1 MQNNIVNWS
10 GSSAAS
16 PRIAATDIQRPFGYD
31 LSIDGMSTHGFS
43 VGIFVFLII
52 GIIVFTL
59 IVFAFLTKS
68 KGARL
73 KTGEKYLFAWILFG
87 VVVSIIFG
95 ASQLLFGNLF

>member
-1 MQNNIVNWS
+1 MF
-10 GSSAAS
+10 
-16 PRIAATDIQRPFGYD
+16 PRFRVEDVARPLGFD
-31 LSIDGMSTHGFS
+31 MSIDGMQTQGFS

-52 GIIVFTL
+52 GIVVFTL

-73 KTGEKYLFAWILFG
+73 KSGEKYLFAWILFG
-87 VVVSIIFG
+87 VVVSIAFG

>member
-1 MQNNIVNWS
+1 MRYLMNWLGNS
-10 GSSAAS
+10 RTF
-16 PRIAATDIQRPFGYD
+16 PRFLVEDVARPFGFD
-31 LSIDGMSTHGFS
+31 LSIDGMQTQGFS

-52 GIIVFTL
+52 GIVVFTL

-73 KTGEKYLFAWILFG
+73 KSGEKYLFAWILFG
-87 VVVSIIFG
+87 VVVSIAFG

>member
-1 MQNNIVNWS
+1 MQ
-10 GSSAAS
+10 
-16 PRIAATDIQRPFGYD
+16 TQ
-31 LSIDGMSTHGFS
+31 GFS

-68 KGARL
+68 KGDQI

>member
-1 MQNNIVNWS
+1 MQNILNWNS
-10 GSSAAS
+10 SSAAS
-16 PRIAATDIQRPFGYD
+16 PRVVVADIQRPFGYD

-59 IVFAFLTKS
+59 IVFTFLTKS
-68 KGARL
+68 KGAQI
-73 KTGEKYLFAWILFG
+73 KSGEKYLFAWILFG
-87 VVVSIIFG
+87 VVVSVAFG

>member
-1 MQNNIVNWS
+1 MQTLVNWLGS
-10 GSSAAS
+10 GAS
-16 PRIAATDIQRPFGYD
+16 FPRFLIVDTQRPLGFD
-31 LSIDGMSTHGFS
+31 MSIDGMQTQGFS

-68 KGARL
+68 KGAQL

-87 VVVSIIFG
+87 VVISVLFG

>member
-1 MQNNIVNWS
+1 MQNLINWI
-10 GSSAAS
+10 SSNTAF
-16 PRIAATDIQRPFGYD
+16 PRFLIADAERPLGFD
-31 LSIDGMSTHGFS
+31 MSIDGMQTQGFS
-43 VGIFVFLII
+43 VGIFAFLIV

-87 VVVSIIFG
+87 VVVSIMFG

>member
-1 MQNNIVNWS
+1 MQNLMNWF
-10 GSSAAS
+10 GTSSAF
-16 PRIAATDIQRPFGYD
+16 PRFLIADTERPFGFD
-31 LSIDGMSTHGFS
+31 MSIDGMQTQGFS
-43 VGIFVFLII
+43 VGIFAFLIV

-59 IVFAFLTKS
+59 IVFAFLMKS

>member
-1 MQNNIVNWS
+1 MQNLLNWL
-10 GSSAAS
+10 SSCAAC
-16 PRIAATDIQRPFGYD
+16 PRFLVADTQRPFGFD
-31 LSIDGMSTHGFS
+31 MSIDGMQTQGFS
-43 VGIFVFLII
+43 IGIFVFLMI

-87 VVVSIIFG
+87 VVVSIVFG
-95 ASQLLFGNLF
+95 ANQLLFGNLF

>member
-1 MQNNIVNWS
+1 MSWA
-10 GSSAAS
+10 GSSTTF
-16 PRIAATDIQRPFGYD
+16 PRLVVEDVTRPLGFD
-31 LSIDGMSTHGFS
+31 MSIDGMQTQGFS

-52 GIIVFTL
+52 GIVVFTL

-73 KTGEKYLFAWILFG
+73 KSGEKYLFAWILFG
-87 VVVSIIFG
+87 VVVSIAFG

>member
-1 MQNNIVNWS
+1 MNWL
-10 GSSAAS
+10 GSNAAF
-16 PRIAATDIQRPFGYD
+16 PRFSVADTQRPLGFD
-31 LSIDGMSTHGFS
+31 LSIDGMQTQGFS

-52 GIIVFTL
+52 GIVVFTL
-59 IVFAFLTKS
+59 IVFAFLTRS

-87 VVVSIIFG
+87 VVVSIMFG

>member
-1 MQNNIVNWS
+1 MNWF
-10 GSSAAS
+10 GVDPAFPRFLAAG
-16 PRIAATDIQRPFGYD
+16 TERPFGFD
-31 LSIDGMSTHGFS
+31 MSIDGMQTQGFS
-43 VGIFVFLII
+43 VGIFAFLIV

-59 IVFAFLTKS
+59 IVFAFLMKS

>member
-1 MQNNIVNWS
+1 MQNLENWFS
-10 GSSAAS
+10 NSAVLPQFLVADT
-16 PRIAATDIQRPFGYD
+16 PRPLGFDM
-31 LSIDGMSTHGFS
+31 SIDGMQTQGFS
-43 VGIFVFLII
+43 VGIFIFLMI

-59 IVFAFLTKS
+59 IVFAFMIKS

-87 VVVSIIFG
+87 VVVSIAFG